1 MSELPGLREQVSR
14 LNKKVTQ
21 LESENEIV
29 QWYMQV
35 MEQGYD
41 SKEVVQNFAELQ
53 KETEDIKKKT
63 TIQID
68 DLTEENVTLK
78 KKLNQAMKALKRQ

>member
-41 SKEVVQNFAELQ
+41 SKEVV
-53 KETEDIKKKT
+53 
-63 TIQID
+63 
-68 DLTEENVTLK
+68 
-78 KKLNQAMKALKRQ
+78 